1 MSSGKIA
8 GKKFATKKPP
18 GAVNIVLLDL
28 NRGSGGQPIA
38 ATDKIHSPGRGCN
51 SARKPVSPAQASSWK
66 SATPLEAERNPK
78 VREEAISSP
87 KPASRSL
94 PPQRYRPRPVV
105 QSRPGSQTPKSLDV

>member
-1 MSSGKIA
+1 MQLRAETG
-8 GKKFATKKPP
+8 FA
-18 GAVNIVLLDL
+18 
-28 NRGSGGQPIA
+28 GSGILMEE
-38 ATDKIHSPGRGCN
+38 R
-51 SARKPVSPAQASSWK
+51 
-66 SATPLEAERNPK
+66 ATPLEAERNPK